1 MKSYFVLLRNS
12 LRLLVMFFVMMLT
25 SINVHAE
32 SDHNE
37 EHGKEKSA
45 KHEEKNGEEH
55 GDKSGE
61 KRDEEEGLITLSK
74 EQLSNAGIELAQA
87 GAIKI
92 RETLPLYGVVALN
105 AERMQR
111 VSARFPGVI
120 HTVSRQV
127 GDLVKPGDVLA
138 TVESDE
144 SLKSYNLT
152 AAIRGVVTERDA
164 NAGEKTSD
172 VPLFVIADLSG
183 VWVELSIFPR
193 DVSKVQIGQSVRIY
207 QTSAQLSSEGKLFYL
222 APSASNFNQAVVA
235 KVALENNA
243 MQWVPGHFVS
253 AELTLN
259 ETPVALAVR
268 NTALQTVEGRTVVF
282 VQEKEG
288 FEARPVQLGKTDS
301 EYTEILSGI
310 NVNESY
316 AAKNSFILKSELGK
330 ESAAHGH

>member
-1 MKSYFVLLRNS
+1 MKSYLSLLKNP
-12 LRLLVMFFVMMLT
+12 LRLLVMLFAITLAP
-25 SINVHAE
+25 INLLHAE
-32 SDHNE
+32 SNHEDK
-37 EHGKEKSA
+37 HG
-45 KHEEKNGEEH
+45 EEKEGEH
-55 GDKSGE
+55 K
-61 KRDEEEGLITLSK
+61 EEGLIALSA

-87 GAIKI
+87 GSIKI

-105 AERMQR
+105 TEHMQT

-127 GDLVKPGDVLA
+127 GDLVQPGDVLA

-152 AAIRGVVTERDA
+152 AAIRGVVTERHA
-164 NAGEKTSD
+164 NAGEKTGEA
-172 VPLFVIADLSG
+172 PLFVIADLST
-183 VWVELSIFPR
+183 VWVELSLFPR
-193 DVSKVQIGQSVRIY
+193 DVSKARTGQTVRVY

-222 APSASNFNQAVVA
+222 APAANNANQALMA
-235 KVALENNA
+235 KVALDNSA

-268 NTALQTVEGRTVVF
+268 NTALQTQEGRTVVF

-310 NVNESY
+310 SANETY
-316 AAKNSFILKSELGK
+316 AASNSFILKSELGK
-330 ESAAHGH
+330 EGAEHGH

>member
-1 MKSYFVLLRNS
+1 MKSYFVLLKNP
-12 LRLLVMFFVMMLT
+12 LHLLAILFLITMAP
-25 SINVHAE
+25 INLYAE
-32 SDHNE
+32 SNHDDHGEEKGGKHEE
-37 EHGKEKSA
+37 EHG
-45 KHEEKNGEEH
+45 EKN
-55 GDKSGE
+55 DE
-61 KRDEEEGLITLSK
+61 KHDETEGLIALSA

-105 AERMQR
+105 AEHVQR
-111 VSARFPGVI
+111 IAARFPGVI
-120 HTVSRQV
+120 RTVSRQV
-127 GDLVKPGDVLA
+127 GDLVQPGDVLA

-152 AAIRGVVTERDA
+152 AAIRGVVTERHA
-164 NAGEKTSD
+164 NAGEKTGD
-172 VPLFVIADLSG
+172 APLFVIADLST
-183 VWVELSIFPR
+183 VWIELSIFPR
-193 DVSKVQIGQSVRIY
+193 DVSKAQTGQNVRVY

-222 APSASNFNQAVVA
+222 APAANNANQALMA
-235 KVALENNA
+235 KVALDNRA

-268 NTALQTVEGRTVVF
+268 NAALQTLEGRTVVF

-310 NVNESY
+310 NANENY

-330 ESAAHGH
+330 ESAEHGH

>member
-1 MKSYFVLLRNS
+1 MKSYFALLKNP
-12 LRLLVMFFVMMLT
+12 LRLLVMLFVITLT

-32 SDHNE
+32 SDHEE
-37 EHGKEKSA
+37 EHGKEQGGQ
-45 KHEEKNGEEH
+45 HEEKHGEEH
-55 GDKSGE
+55 GEKTGE
-61 KRDEEEGLITLSK
+61 KHDEAEGLIALST

-87 GAIKI
+87 GAVKI

-105 AERMQR
+105 TERMQR
-111 VSARFPGVI
+111 ISARFPGVI
-120 HTVSRQV
+120 RTVSSQV
-127 GDLVKPGDVLA
+127 GDLVKPGDILA

-144 SLKSYNLT
+144 SLKSYALT
-152 AAIRGVVTERDA
+152 AAISGVVTERHA
-164 NAGEKTSD
+164 NAGEKTGD
-172 VPLFVIADLSG
+172 VPLFVIADLST

-193 DVSKVQIGQSVRIY
+193 DVSKAQTGQNVRVY

-222 APSASNFNQAVVA
+222 APAANNANQAVIA
-235 KVALENNA
+235 KVALDNNA

-268 NTALQTVEGRTVVF
+268 NTALQTQEGRTVVF
-282 VQEKEG
+282 VQEKKG

-310 NVNESY
+310 SANETY
-316 AAKNSFILKSELGK
+316 ASTNSFILKSELGK
-330 ESAAHGH
+330 ESAEHGH